1 MVEFKKKKKKE
12 EEEGSP
18 AWMVSY
24 GDLTTLLLTFFVMMF
39 TTATIDGREMQLIL
53 SAFQGS
59 FGLLPG
65 GKTLSVGELAEM
77 GNVIESLPANERGRG
92 MAKAIKEAQSI
103 FHPEIKTRKVV
114 ITVDERGIVISL
126 ASDAYFKQA
135 SAELDIERAREV
147 LEKIAELITQTDYKD
162 KHIRIEGHTDDRS
175 TDPDG
180 PWLSNWHLSTARAL
194 NVLGYL
200 VDFGA
205 DPQRMSVVGYGEYK
219 PIFSN
224 DTEEGRSKNRRVDI
238 VILREN

>member
-1 MVEFKKKKKKE
+1 MEFKRKKKTE
-12 EEEGSP
+12 EDEGAP
-18 AWMVSY
+18 QWLLTY

-39 TTATIDGREMQLIL
+39 TAANVDGREMQLIL

-59 FGLLPG
+59 FGLMPG
-65 GKTLSVGELAEM
+65 GRTLSIGKLAEM
-77 GNVIESLPANERGRG
+77 GNVIESLPSNEKGRG

-103 FHPEIKTRKVV
+103 FQPEIRSRKVV
-114 ITVDERGIVISL
+114 VTVDERGIVISL
-126 ASDAYFKQA
+126 ASDAFFNRA

-162 KHIRIEGHTDDRS
+162 KHIRIEGHTDS
-175 TDPDG
+175 TATDPDG
-180 PWLSNWHLSTARAL
+180 PWLSNWHLSSARAL

-205 DPQRMSVVGYGEYK
+205 DPDRMSVAGYGEYK

-238 VILREN
+238 VILRE

>member
-1 MVEFKKKKKKE
+1 MAEYKRKKKAE
-12 EEEGSP
+12 EDEGAP
-18 AWMVSY
+18 QWLLTY

-65 GKTLSVGELAEM
+65 GKTLSIGQLAEM
-77 GNVIESLPANERGRG
+77 GNVIESLPANEKGRG
-92 MAKAIKEAQSI
+92 MAKAMKEAQSI
-103 FHPEIKTRKVV
+103 FQPEIRSRKVV
-114 ITVDERGIVISL
+114 VTVDERGIVISL
-126 ASDAYFKQA
+126 ASDAFFKKA

-147 LEKIAELITQTDYKD
+147 LEKIAELITKTDYKD
-162 KHIRIEGHTDDRS
+162 KYIRIEGHTDS
-175 TDPDG
+175 TPTDPDG
-180 PWLSNWHLSTARAL
+180 PWLSNWHLSSARAL

-205 DPQRMSVVGYGEYK
+205 DPKRMSEAGYGEYK
-219 PIFSN
+219 PIFNN

-238 VILREN
+238 VILRED